1 MKKGTIG
8 KNIKV
13 GKNQIF
19 WDRDCWV
26 VEKFEY
32 MQGKTP
38 MYSTYDCYK
47 SKAKAMS
54 VAKRLK

>member
-1 MKKGTIG
+1 MKN

-13 GKNQIF
+13 GKNQIY
-19 WDRDCWV
+19 WDKDAWV

-38 MYSTYDCYK
+38 MYSTYDAYK
-47 SKAKAMS
+47 SKSKAIS
-54 VAKRLK
+54 VAKKLR